1 MNNLRTLA
9 TDYDVQFRGTF
20 PKESMAGVLQDIDL
34 LVIPS
39 RWYENSPLVLLN
51 ALATH
56 TPVLVSN
63 VSGMT
68 EFVQEGING
77 RVFERGSVDD
87 LFKQLEDMVTYP
99 EKNLYLLAK
108 TTSFQRG
115 TSEMANETLSLYA
128 P

>member
-1 MNNLRTLA
+1 MNNLKTRA
-9 TDYDVQFRGTF
+9 TGHDVQFMGTF
-20 PKESMAGVLQDIDL
+20 PKESMASVLQDIDV

-56 TPVLVSN
+56 TPVLVAN

-68 EFVQEGING
+68 EFIDEGVNG
-77 RVFERGSVDD
+77 RVFERGSVND
-87 LFKQLEDMVTYP
+87 LFIQLEDMIAYP
-99 EKNLYLLAK
+99 EKNLYSLAK

-115 TSEMANETLSLYA
+115 ISDMAIETLKLYSC
-128 P
+128 